1 MIKLYTFL
9 LFFLYF
15 LLPSMAQQTLFLNGN
30 ATNPELFI
38 QHGPTGYVYVEG
50 GISAVNNGGATGTP
64 DVVVNGGVGSVT
76 NSNGKGGTAST
87 GGAGGTGLT
96 NSGAAGS
103 LLQGGNGG
111 NGGTFNCGGG
121 GGGGGGYYGGGGGA
135 GSTSGI
141 STVYAGGGGGGSS
154 YINTTYVSSGVNTQ
168 GTSGSGGGVKTAPNN
183 TDPDYLSHTGESGY
197 TSGGIIYGGND
208 GLIVI
213 YW

>member
-1 MIKLYTFL
+1 
-9 LFFLYF
+9 
-15 LLPSMAQQTLFLNGN
+15 MAQQTLFLNGN

-64 DVVVNGGVGSVT
+64 DVVVNGGLFIY
-76 NSNGKGGTAST
+76 K
-87 GGAGGTGLT
+87 
-96 NSGAAGS
+96 
-103 LLQGGNGG
+103 QGGNGG

-135 GSTSGI
+135 GSTSGTL
-141 STVYAGGGGGGSS
+141 TVYAGGGGGGSS